1 MKTVTSSRLPPPAG
15 HYSPAMQS
23 GRTLYLS
30 GQLPI
35 NAEISRPSGD
45 LAAQAAVV
53 FANID
58 ALLEAAGVTRTHL
71 VNVQVYLAD
80 VELWPELNQLY
91 AAWLGDHRPA
101 RTVVPCPALHYGA
114 LLEVSAVAEL

>member
-1 MKTVTSSRLPPPAG
+1 MKAIFSPRLPPPAG

-23 GRTLYLS
+23 GNTLFIS

-35 NAEISRPSGD
+35 NAEVTQPAGD

-58 ALLEAAGVTRTHL
+58 ALLEAAGTTNANL

-80 VELWPELNQLY
+80 VALWPELNRLY

-114 LLEVSAVAEL
+114 LLEVSAVAAL